1 MRFFNKLQL
10 LPLMVSFFIGF
21 FIVYILKPSPV
32 IIYKNPNLDNAGK
45 VTYVDRMM
53 YVFSI
58 WLKKLTVIRMK
69 IKYQSILYNNSTAS
83 SAASTIPAVPADP
96 VAPVG

>member
-1 MRFFNKLQL
+1 MLT
-10 LPLMVSFFIGF
+10 G
-21 FIVYILKPSPV
+21 
-32 IIYKNPNLDNAGK
+32 
-45 VTYVDRMM
+45 MM

>member
-45 VTYVDRMM
+45 VTYVDRNDVCFQ
-53 YVFSI
+53 YIVQ
-58 WLKKLTVIRMK
+58 KVDCDKNEDK
-69 IKYQSILYNNSTAS
+69 ISFYPLQ
-83 SAASTIPAVPADP
+83 
-96 VAPVG
+96 